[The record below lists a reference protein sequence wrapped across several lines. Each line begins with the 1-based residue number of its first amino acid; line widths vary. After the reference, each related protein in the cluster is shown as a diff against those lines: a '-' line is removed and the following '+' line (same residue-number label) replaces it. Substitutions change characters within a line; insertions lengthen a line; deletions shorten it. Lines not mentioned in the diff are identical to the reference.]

1 MTVSSFREPRV
12 IDTVPSMND
21 AATPDRFEEKV
32 LRLLPDLYAT
42 ALGMLEN
49 EADAEDLVA
58 ETVARAWSA
67 LGDLESEDRFRGWIF
82 RILTNA
88 CIDRYRSRA
97 ARPDPVAYTEDP
109 EESDVSFSLFERLH
123 QPFLLWGGGNP
134 EQKFLN
140 RLLREDLRDAVRSLP
155 LDYRV
160 VVVLADVEGL
170 SYREI
175 ADALEVPIGTV
186 RSRLSRGR
194 ARLQKAL
201 WSHAVEAGLREDE
214 TPTGTSE

>member
-1 MTVSSFREPRV
+1 MTVSSFREHRV
-12 IDTVPSMND
+12 IDNVPSMND

-97 ARPDPVAYTEDP
+97 ARPDPVPFTEDP

-123 QPFLLWGGGNP
+123 QPFLLWGGNP

-140 RLLREDLRDAVRSLP
+140 RLLREDLREAVRSLP
-155 LDYRV
+155 LDYRL

-194 ARLQKAL
+194 ARLQETL

-214 TPTGTSE
+214 TPTGTSET